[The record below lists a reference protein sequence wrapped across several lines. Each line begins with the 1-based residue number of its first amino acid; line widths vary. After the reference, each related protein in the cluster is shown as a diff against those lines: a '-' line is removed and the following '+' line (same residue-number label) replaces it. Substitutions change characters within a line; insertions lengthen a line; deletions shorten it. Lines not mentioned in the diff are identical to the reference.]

1 MGRPVVSGPSEDKP
15 RLPVAV
21 ISGFLGAGKT
31 TLVQRILNNRE
42 GRRVA
47 VIVNDIGEYS
57 ADAKL
62 LKGASLKDHQNIIE
76 LKNGCICCSLRD
88 ELADRLTQIAS
99 SNQFDYVLV
108 EATGISEPLPVAA
121 GFFTDDEFGNTLDD
135 LVRVDA
141 MITVVDAMNFPL
153 DFEKSDTLRDRRIAL
168 DPADDR
174 SISDVLAEQ
183 VEFANVIVIN
193 KTDLVSDLELRRLEA
208 VLHQLNPKAKLV
220 QATHGMVPM
229 ETLLDTHAFEF
240 EKASQASGWQ
250 RAIIGKKTPPTS
262 EFDLG
267 SFVYRARRPFHP
279 GRLWD
284 ALQEKMPG
292 VIRVKG
298 FFWLASRHNHAGIW
312 SQAGHAFRD
321 DLAGRWWASLPKDEW
336 PDEAVAQEEIHR
348 LHEEP
353 YGDRRQELVF
363 IGSGMDRTSIE
374 QRLNHC
380 LLDDVEM
387 RLGQMGWESFADPF
401 SIWWDDDEGEISGNE
416 NFPTA

>member
-1 MGRPVVSGPSEDKP
+1 MSSDSTRP

-31 TLVQRILNNRE
+31 TLIDRILNNPQ
-42 GRRVA
+42 GRRIA
-47 VIVNDIGEYS
+47 VIVNDIGEYN
-57 ADAKL
+57 ADARL
-62 LKGASLKDHQNIIE
+62 LNGANLKHHKNIIE

-88 ELADRLTQIAS
+88 ELAERITQLVAS
-99 SNQFDYVLV
+99 DQFDYILV

-121 GFFTDDEFGNTLDD
+121 GFFADDELGNTLDD
-135 LVRVDA
+135 VVRVDC
-141 MITVVDAMNFPL
+141 MITVVDALNFPL

-174 SISDVLAEQ
+174 SVSDVLAEQ

-193 KTDLVSDLELRRLEA
+193 KTDLVSELDLRRLEA
-208 VLHQLNPKAKLV
+208 VLHQLNPKARLIE
-220 QATHGMVPM
+220 ATHGMVPM

-250 RAIIGKKTPPTS
+250 RAIIGKNTPPTT
-262 EFDLG
+262 EFDLD

-336 PDEAVAQEEIHR
+336 PEEPVAQEEIHR

-363 IGSGMDRTSIE
+363 IGAGMDRQWIE
-374 QRLNHC
+374 QRLNQC

-387 RLGQMGWESFADPF
+387 RMGQMGWESFADPF
-401 SIWWDDDEGEISGNE
+401 SVWWDDDEGEISGNE

>member
-1 MGRPVVSGPSEDKP
+1 MSDSSSTTRE
-15 RLPVAV
+15 RIPVAV

-31 TLVQRILNNRE
+31 TLIERILNNPQ
-42 GRRVA
+42 GRRMA

-62 LKGASLKDHQNIIE
+62 MAGASLKHHANVIE

-88 ELADRLTQIAS
+88 ELAERITQIVNS
-99 SNQFDYVLV
+99 DQFDYVLV

-121 GFFTDDEFGNTLDD
+121 GFFTDDEFGRTLDD

-141 MITVVDAMNFPL
+141 MITVVDAHNFPL
-153 DFEKSDTLRDRRIAL
+153 DYEKSDTLRDRRIAL

-174 SISDVLAEQ
+174 SVSDVLAEQ

-193 KTDLVSDLELRRLEA
+193 KTDLVSDLDLRRLEA
-208 VLHQLNPKAKLV
+208 VLHQLNPKAKLLP
-220 QATHGMVPM
+220 ATHGIVSM
-229 ETLLDTHAFEF
+229 ESLLDTGAFEF
-240 EKASQASGWQ
+240 EEASQASGWQ

-262 EFDLG
+262 EFGLG

-284 ALQEKMPG
+284 ALQEEMPG

-336 PDEAVAQEEIHR
+336 PEEPVAQEEIER
-348 LHEEP
+348 LHQEP

-363 IGSGMDRTSIE
+363 IGAGMDRPSIE
-374 QRLNHC
+374 QRLNQC

>member
-1 MGRPVVSGPSEDKP
+1 MSSPGNARP

-31 TLVQRILNNRE
+31 TLVDRILNNPE
-42 GRRVA
+42 NRRIA

-57 ADAKL
+57 ADQKL
-62 LKGASLKDHQNIIE
+62 LSGASLKHHKNVIE

-88 ELADRLTQIAS
+88 ELAERLTQIAAS
-99 SNQFDYVLV
+99 EQFDYILV

-121 GFFTDDEFGNTLDD
+121 GFFSDDEFGSTLEDI
-135 LVRVDA
+135 VRVDA
-141 MITVVDAMNFPL
+141 MITVVDALNFPL
-153 DFEKSDTLRDRRIAL
+153 DFERSDTLRERRISL

-193 KTDLVSDLELRRLEA
+193 KTDLVAELELRRLEA
-208 VLHQLNPKAKLV
+208 ILHQLNPKARLIR
-220 QATHGMVPM
+220 ATHGMVPM
-229 ETLLDTHAFEF
+229 EVVLDTHAFEF
-240 EKASQASGWQ
+240 DKASQASGWQ
-250 RAIIGKKTPPTS
+250 RAIIGKKVPPTA
-262 EFDLG
+262 EFDLDC
-267 SFVYRARRPFHP
+267 FVYRARRPFHP

-284 ALQEKMPG
+284 ALQEKMAG

-336 PDEAVAQEEIHR
+336 PEEPVAQEEIHR

-363 IGSGMDRTSIE
+363 IGAGMDRSAIE
-374 QRLNHC
+374 QALNHC

-387 RLGQMGWESFADPF
+387 RLGQLGWESFADPF
-401 SIWWDDDEGEISGNE
+401 SVWWDDDEGEIAGNE

>member
-1 MGRPVVSGPSEDKP
+1 MSSDSTRP

-31 TLVQRILNNRE
+31 TLIDRILNNPQ
-42 GRRVA
+42 GRRIA
-47 VIVNDIGEYS
+47 VIVNDIGEYN
-57 ADAKL
+57 ADARL
-62 LKGASLKDHQNIIE
+62 LNGASLKHHKNIIE

-88 ELADRLTQIAS
+88 ELAERMTQLVAS
-99 SNQFDYVLV
+99 DQFDYIVV

-121 GFFTDDEFGNTLDD
+121 GFFADDELGNTLDD
-135 LVRVDA
+135 VVRVDC
-141 MITVVDAMNFPL
+141 MITVVDALNFPL
-153 DFEKSDTLRDRRIAL
+153 DYEKSDTLRDRRIAL

-174 SISDVLAEQ
+174 SVSDVLAEQ

-193 KTDLVSDLELRRLEA
+193 KTDLVSELDLRRLEA
-208 VLHQLNPKAKLV
+208 VLHQLNPKARLIE
-220 QATHGMVPM
+220 ATHGMVPM

-250 RAIIGKKTPPTS
+250 RAIIGKKKPPTT
-262 EFDLG
+262 EVDLN

-284 ALQEKMPG
+284 ALQERMPG

-336 PDEAVAQEEIHR
+336 PEEPVAQEEIHR

-363 IGSGMDRTSIE
+363 IGAGMDRQWIE
-374 QRLNHC
+374 QRLNQC

-387 RLGQMGWESFADPF
+387 RMGQMGWESFADPF
-401 SIWWDDDEGEISGNE
+401 SVWWDDDEGEITGNE

>member
-1 MGRPVVSGPSEDKP
+1 MSSDSTRP

-31 TLVQRILNNRE
+31 TLIDRILNNPQ
-42 GRRVA
+42 GRRIA
-47 VIVNDIGEYS
+47 VIVNDIGEYN
-57 ADAKL
+57 ADARL
-62 LKGASLKDHQNIIE
+62 LNGANLKHHKNIIE

-88 ELADRLTQIAS
+88 ELAERITQLVAS
-99 SNQFDYVLV
+99 DQFDYILV

-121 GFFTDDEFGNTLDD
+121 GFFADDELGNTLDD
-135 LVRVDA
+135 VVRVDC
-141 MITVVDAMNFPL
+141 MITVVDALNFPL

-174 SISDVLAEQ
+174 SVSDVLAEQ

-193 KTDLVSDLELRRLEA
+193 KTDLVSELELRRLEA
-208 VLHQLNPKAKLV
+208 VLHQLNPKARLIE
-220 QATHGMVPM
+220 ATHGMVPM

-250 RAIIGKKTPPTS
+250 RAIIGKNTPPTT
-262 EFDLG
+262 EFDLD

-336 PDEAVAQEEIHR
+336 PEEPVAQEEIHR

-363 IGSGMDRTSIE
+363 IGAGMDRQWIE
-374 QRLNHC
+374 QRLNQC

-387 RLGQMGWESFADPF
+387 RMGQMGWESFADPF
-401 SIWWDDDEGEISGNE
+401 SVWWDDDEGEISGNE

>member
-1 MGRPVVSGPSEDKP
+1 VTGAELSRPRV
-15 RLPVAV
+15 PVAV

-31 TLVQRILNNRE
+31 TLIQRILNNPQ
-42 GRRVA
+42 GRRIA

-62 LKGASLKDHQNIIE
+62 MAGATLKHHSNITV

-88 ELADRLTQIAS
+88 ELAERITRIVES
-99 SNQFDYVLV
+99 GQFDYIVV

-121 GFFTDDEFGNTLDD
+121 GFFSDDQEGRTLDEI
-135 LVRVDA
+135 VRVDA
-141 MITVVDAMNFPL
+141 MITVVDALNFPL
-153 DFEKSDTLRDRRIAL
+153 DYEKGDTLGERRVAL

-174 SISDVLAEQ
+174 SVADVLAEQ
-183 VEFANVIVIN
+183 VEFANVIIVN
-193 KTDLVSDLELRRLEA
+193 KTDLVDELELRRLEA
-208 VLHQLNPKAKLV
+208 VLHQLNPKAQLLPT
-220 QATHGMVPM
+220 THGIVPM
-229 ETLLDTHAFEF
+229 EAVLDTEAFDF
-240 EKASQASGWQ
+240 EDASQASGWQ
-250 RAIIGKKTPPTS
+250 RALIGHNNKATAS
-262 EFDLG
+262 DEFGLG

-284 ALQEKMPG
+284 ALQEEMPG

-321 DLAGRWWASLPKDEW
+321 DLAGRWWASLPREEW
-336 PDEAVAQEEIHR
+336 PDEPVAQEEIRR
-348 LHEEP
+348 LHEGP

-363 IGSGMDRTSIE
+363 IGAAMDRASIE
-374 QRLNHC
+374 QRLNQC

-387 RLGQMGWESFADPF
+387 RLGQLGWEAFADPF
-401 SIWWDDDEGEISGNE
+401 SVWWDDDEGEISGNDD
-416 NFPTA
+416 FPTA

>member
-1 MGRPVVSGPSEDKP
+1 VSNSTPARR

-31 TLVQRILNNRE
+31 TLVDRILNNPQ
-42 GRRVA
+42 GRRIA

-57 ADAKL
+57 AEAKL
-62 LKGASLKDHQNIIE
+62 LSGASLKHHRNVIE

-88 ELADRLTQIAS
+88 ELAERISQIAS
-99 SNQFDYVLV
+99 SNQFDYILV

-121 GFFTDDEFGNTLDD
+121 GFFSDDEFGVTLEDV
-135 LVRVDA
+135 VRVDA
-141 MITVVDAMNFPL
+141 MITVVDALNFPL
-153 DFEKSDTLRDRRIAL
+153 DFDKSDSLRDRRIAL
-168 DPADDR
+168 DPEDDR
-174 SISDVLAEQ
+174 SVSDVLAEQ
-183 VEFANVIVIN
+183 VEFANIIIIN
-193 KTDLVSDLELRRLEA
+193 KADLASSVELRRLEA
-208 VLHQLNPKAKLV
+208 VLYQLNPKAQLI
-220 QATHGMVPM
+220 QATHGIVPM
-229 ETLLDTHAFEF
+229 ESLLDTNAFEF

-250 RAIIGKKTPPTS
+250 RAIIGKKTPPAS
-262 EFDLG
+262 EFNLG

-321 DLAGRWWASLPKDEW
+321 DLAGRWWASLPRDEW
-336 PDEAVAQEEIHR
+336 PEEPVAREEIHR
-348 LHEEP
+348 LHQEP

-363 IGSGMDRTSIE
+363 IGAGMDRVAIE

-387 RLGQMGWESFADPF
+387 RLGQVGWESFADPF